1 MLLVSPRESVVGQT
15 LPGADETHFWR
26 VARHDELDCFTATF
40 RKHVFP
46 PHTHE
51 TYVIGAIVSGI
62 HRYSHCGSLI
72 RSGPGH
78 LCFINPGEVH
88 DGAPDRDGYSYR
100 MIYPQ
105 PSLLEAILRETTGR
119 TEGPPRFHAPS
130 VKDEELAQGFIALH
144 KALEDGHDRLRA
156 DEMLIGFLLAA
167 IARYGGGLRNLISDG
182 KEPEAVK
189 KAKSYLLAHVGETV
203 DLAALSAHVG
213 LSAWHLIRVFRKAT
227 GLTPHAWLIDR
238 RVHLARQLLRAGE
251 PLVQAASVCGFA
263 DQSHLTRVFKARL
276 GVTPGQ
282 YCRLVA

>member
-1 MLLVSPRESVVGQT
+1 MLHVSPRDSLDGQLLT
-15 LPGADETHFWR
+15 AEDETYFWR
-26 VARHDELDCFTATF
+26 VARHDALDCFTATF

-51 TYVIGAIVSGI
+51 TYVIGTVVSGV
-62 HRYSHCGSLI
+62 HHYGHCGSLV

-88 DGAPDRDGYSYR
+88 DGAPEGDGYSYR
-100 MIYPQ
+100 MIYPHE
-105 PSLLEAILRETTGR
+105 SLLGAISSEATGR
-119 TEGPPRFHAPS
+119 RLGPPRFRAPT
-130 VKDEELAQGFIALH
+130 VKDEELARNFIAIH
-144 KALEDGHDRLRA
+144 EALEEGGDSLRA

-167 IARYGGGLRNLISDG
+167 IARHAGGLANVIAEGR
-182 KEPEAVK
+182 EPEAVK
-189 KAKSYLLAHVGETV
+189 RAKEFLLAHVGETV
-203 DLAALSAHVG
+203 DLPQLAQHAG

-227 GLTPHAWLIDR
+227 GLTPHAWLVDR

-251 PLVQAASVCGFA
+251 PLVRTATVCGFA

-282 YCRLVA
+282 YCRLIA

>member
-1 MLLVSPRESVVGQT
+1 MLHVSPRQSVDGQV
-15 LPGADETHFWR
+15 LSKEDETYFWR
-26 VARHDELDCFTATF
+26 VARHDELDCFSATF

-51 TYVIGAIVSGI
+51 TYVIGTIVSGV
-62 HRYSHCGSLI
+62 HRYTHCGTLI

-105 PSLLEAILRETTGR
+105 ASLLEGILRETTGR
-119 TEGPPRFHAPS
+119 SLGPPRFQAPS
-130 VKDEELAQGFIALH
+130 IKDPELADGFIALH
-144 KALEDGHDRLRA
+144 RALEEDGDPLRA
-156 DEMLIGFLLAA
+156 DEMLIGFLQAA
-167 IARYGGGLRNLISDG
+167 IARYAGGLTNIISDG
-182 KEPEAVK
+182 KEPGAVK
-189 KAKSYLLAHVGETV
+189 RAKDFLLAHVGETV

-227 GLTPHAWLIDR
+227 GLTPHAWLVDR

-251 PLVQAASVCGFA
+251 PLVHAASISGFA
-263 DQSHLTRVFKARL
+263 DQSHLTRAFKARL

-282 YCRLVA
+282 YCRSVG

>member
-1 MLLVSPRESVVGQT
+1 MLLVSPRDSLDAQSLSGE
-15 LPGADETHFWR
+15 DETYFWR
-26 VARHDELDCFTATF
+26 VARHDALECFTATF

-51 TYVIGAIVSGI
+51 TYVMGTVLAGVHHYNHLGV
-62 HRYSHCGSLI
+62 LV

-88 DGAPDRDGYSYR
+88 DGAPDRNGYSYR

-105 PSLLEAILRETTGR
+105 ESLLEAILREATGR
-119 TEGPPRFHAPS
+119 AQAPPRFPAPT
-130 VKDEELAQGFIALH
+130 VRDEELARSFIAVH
-144 KALEDGHDRLRA
+144 TALEEGRDTLRA

-167 IARYGGGLRNLISDG
+167 IARHGGGLANVIAGG
-182 KEPEAVK
+182 KEPEAVR
-189 KAKSYLLAHVGETV
+189 KAKDFLLAHVGENI
-203 DLAALSAHVG
+203 DLAKLSAHAG

-227 GLTPHAWLIDR
+227 GLTPHAWLVDR
-238 RVHLARQLLRAGE
+238 RIHLARQLLRAGE
-251 PLVQAASVCGFA
+251 PVVEAASVCGFA

>member
-1 MLLVSPRESVVGQT
+1 
-15 LPGADETHFWR
+15 
-26 VARHDELDCFTATF
+26 
-40 RKHVFP
+40 
-46 PHTHE
+46 
-51 TYVIGAIVSGI
+51 
-62 HRYSHCGSLI
+62 
-72 RSGPGH
+72 
-78 LCFINPGEVH
+78 
-88 DGAPDRDGYSYR
+88 

-144 KALEDGHDRLRA
+144 KALEEGHDPLRA

-167 IARYGGGLRNLISDG
+167 IARYGGGLRNLICDG